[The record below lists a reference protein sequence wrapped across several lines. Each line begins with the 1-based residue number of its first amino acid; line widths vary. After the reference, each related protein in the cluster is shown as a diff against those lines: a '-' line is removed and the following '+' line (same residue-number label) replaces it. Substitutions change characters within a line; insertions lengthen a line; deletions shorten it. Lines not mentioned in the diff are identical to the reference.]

1 MCLKD
6 GLRALSKRAGQD
18 AAHAVNIRSRDSEA
32 RDSSDGVGPGIEHAN
47 ARFFEFS
54 YGVCR
59 AARDVEIHNICLNHA
74 WVNDN
79 AID

>member
-6 GLRALSKRAGQD
+6 ELRATFKRTGQD
-18 AAHAVNIRSRDSEA
+18 AAHAVNISWRNSETRDGS
-32 RDSSDGVGPGIEHAN
+32 DSVGSCIEHAN

-54 YGVCR
+54 YGICR
-59 AARDVEIHNICLNHA
+59 VARDVEIHNICLDHA